1 MAENR
6 GERNKSTGREI
17 QMGITELILI
27 AVGLAM
33 DAFAVAVCKGLS
45 MNRINYKHTFII
57 ALFFGAF
64 QGIMPTIGWALGR
77 QFADYI
83 SNIDHWIVFI
93 LLAFIGGKMI
103 YEALHEDEEQLD
115 ACTSVLDIKE
125 LFLLA
130 IATSIDALAV
140 GISFAFLGVEIVSS
154 ALLITATTFS
164 LSFVG
169 VIIGSKFGSM
179 FQKKAEI
186 AGGIILIIIGIKVLI
201 EHLFM

>member
-1 MAENR
+1 
-6 GERNKSTGREI
+6 
-17 QMGITELILI
+17 
-27 AVGLAM
+27 
-33 DAFAVAVCKGLS
+33 
-45 MNRINYKHTFII
+45 
-57 ALFFGAF
+57 
-64 QGIMPTIGWALGR
+64 
-77 QFADYI
+77 
-83 SNIDHWIVFI
+83 
-93 LLAFIGGKMI
+93 MI
-103 YEALHEDEEQLD
+103 YEALHEDEEQLE

-154 ALLITATTFS
+154 ALLITATTFA

-186 AGGIILIIIGIKVLI
+186 AGGVILIIIGIKVLI

>member
-1 MAENR
+1 
-6 GERNKSTGREI
+6 
-17 QMGITELILI
+17 
-27 AVGLAM
+27 
-33 DAFAVAVCKGLS
+33 
-45 MNRINYKHTFII
+45 
-57 ALFFGAF
+57 
-64 QGIMPTIGWALGR
+64 MPTIGWALGR

-154 ALLITATTFS
+154 ALLITATTFA
-164 LSFVG
+164 LSFRRRYNREQVRQY
-169 VIIGSKFGSM
+169 VSKESRDRRRSYTYNNRN
-179 FQKKAEI
+179 KSPYRTS
-186 AGGIILIIIGIKVLI
+186 VLCRLKSD
-201 EHLFM
+201 ENQT